1 LRDAHRFAPVRSAG
15 MPLPMTRE
23 LTMSVAKNRLAQ
35 AVCLG
40 LAALPAS
47 LYAQGADPASAPA
60 ASDTVDLDRVT
71 VTGSLV
77 RRVDVETA
85 SPVAVVDREQIQ
97 QSGKQTLG
105 DLLQSLPG
113 IAGDATN
120 PQVNNG
126 GGDGAS
132 TVSLR
137 GLGDARTLILI
148 DGHRILN
155 NDVNS
160 IPTNMI
166 DHVEVLKV
174 GASAMY
180 GSDAIGGVVNFIL
193 RKNFEGGEVSANYG
207 QASRGDG
214 ARQGGSFTFGK
225 TWDRGNVVVGLDYNK
240 QKAVSTANRAFSKDA
255 MYLSSGS
262 VYKGGS
268 ARTPSGY
275 YKLPAATLA
284 ANGCAADGAL
294 TGNGSGGY
302 KCYDPASDAYNYQAQ
317 NLLLTP
323 QQRVGGFVLGSFNV
337 TDKLQ
342 AYVNAY
348 HNHTMSNFAIAPLP
362 LDAQNDGITIA
373 ADNPYN
379 PFGVEFG
386 PNGYQYQ
393 TRFTSLGQRE
403 GFYDTATD
411 QDVLGLKGSIGDSS
425 WVWDANFNYGHY
437 RQRNW
442 SHGYVD
448 YAGLQ
453 DAITAGQVNIFDQGG
468 ANAVAWLQSH
478 ESIPRQ
484 ETTTITRQ
492 WEASANG
499 SLWELPGGSA
509 QLAVGALYRKE
520 SLNTTV
526 SANALINS
534 DNTCAVS
541 TEACSSPLSGS
552 FNVKEAYLQL
562 FLPVL
567 AQSSPIGALNLTL
580 SDRFSDYSSV
590 RSSNNSGSFQVE
602 WRPIHD
608 LMVRGTAAQVFR
620 APTISDI
627 YQGPTSDAPNF
638 VDPCIGYSGSGHAT
652 ACAGVPAGWSGSGL
666 SQTNGIIS
674 GSSYVGYQLKPEK
687 GTSFDYGLVY
697 SPDYV
702 PGLSLNLDWWKV
714 KLDDLIQPISA
725 QTVANLCYN
734 DENSPYC
741 GYLHRYPSDSV
752 SAGNIDYIQTPVV
765 NIGKLDT
772 QGIDFG
778 ANYALPQTEFGKFT
792 LALDTTYLHRYDIDT
807 GDSVVHMAGRY
818 NSSYGNYAHWR
829 AHAIAGWKLGNW
841 DASWTT
847 RWVGKVQ
854 VGSGDLSQD
863 MSADTQDKG
872 VVLRYGSYMYHALQV
887 GYDMDGANLR
897 VDLGVDNL
905 TNKQPPLMY
914 QNNVLNANTDVSTYD
929 TLGRYYWMRA
939 TYRF

>member
-1 LRDAHRFAPVRSAG
+1 
-15 MPLPMTRE
+15 
-23 LTMSVAKNRLAQ
+23 MSVAKNRLAH
-35 AVCLG
+35 AVCL
-40 LAALPAS
+40 AMATLPAT
-47 LYAQGADPASAPA
+47 LYAQSATPA
-60 ASDTVDLDRVT
+60 ASASGDAPVTLDKLT

-85 SPVAVVDREQIQ
+85 SPVAVVDRQQIQ

-105 DLLQSLPG
+105 DLLQALPG
-113 IAGDATN
+113 IAGAATN

-132 TVSLR
+132 TISLR
-137 GLGDARTLILI
+137 GLGDQRTLILI
-148 DGHRILN
+148 DGHRIQN

-160 IPTNMI
+160 IPANMI

-207 QASRGDG
+207 QTSRGDG

-240 QKAVSTANRAFSKDA
+240 QKDVSSANRAFSKYA

-268 ARTPSGY
+268 SRTPSGY
-275 YKLPAATLA
+275 YKLPKTTLA
-284 ANGCAADGAL
+284 ANGCDPDTGAL
-294 TGNGSGGY
+294 TSNGSGGY
-302 KCYDPASDAYNYQAQ
+302 KCYSSSANAYNYQAE

-323 QQRVGGFVLGSFNV
+323 QQRVGGFVLGSFNI
-337 TDKLQ
+337 TDSMQ

-348 HNHTMSNFAIAPLP
+348 HNHTMSNYAIAPLP
-362 LDAQNDGITIA
+362 FDAQSDGITIA
-373 ADNPYN
+373 ANNPYN
-379 PFGVEFG
+379 PFGVQFG
-386 PNGYQYQ
+386 PNDYELR
-393 TRFTSLGQRE
+393 TRFTTLGQRE

-411 QDVLGLKGSIGDSS
+411 QDVIGLKGGIGDSS
-425 WVWDANFNYGHY
+425 WVWDTNFNYGHY

-448 YAGLQ
+448 YAALQ
-453 DAITAGQVNIFDQGG
+453 SAIDSGQVNIFDQGS
-468 ANAVAWLQSH
+468 ASTVAWLKSN
-478 ESIPRQ
+478 ESIPRL
-484 ETTTITRQ
+484 ETTTIMRQ

-499 SLWELPGGSA
+499 TLWDMPAGAA

-520 SLNTTV
+520 SLGSTV
-526 SANALINS
+526 SSNALINS
-534 DNTCAVS
+534 GLTCGIS
-541 TEACSSPLSGS
+541 SEACGSPLSGS
-552 FNVKEAYLQL
+552 FDVKEAYAQL
-562 FLPVL
+562 FMPVL
-567 AQSSPIGALNLTL
+567 EQSSPIGALNLTL
-580 SDRFSDYSSV
+580 SDRFSDYSNV
-590 RSSNNSGSFQVE
+590 RSSNNSASFQVE

-608 LMVRGTAAQVFR
+608 LLLRGTAAQVFR
-620 APTISDI
+620 APTITDI
-627 YQGPTSDAPNF
+627 YQGPTADSPNF
-638 VDPCIGYSGSGHAT
+638 VDPCIGYSGSGHAN

-666 SQTNGIIS
+666 SQTNGIVS

-697 SPDYV
+697 SPEYV
-702 PGLSLNLDWWKV
+702 PGLSVNLDWWKV
-714 KLDDLIQPISA
+714 KLNDLIQSISA
-725 QTVANLCYN
+725 QTVADLCYN
-734 DENSPYC
+734 DNNSPYC
-741 GYLHRYPSDSV
+741 SYIHRYPAGSV

-765 NIGKLDT
+765 NIGKLNT
-772 QGIDFG
+772 QGIDLG
-778 ANYALPQTEFGKFT
+778 ASYALPDTDYGKFT
-792 LALDTTYLHRYDIDT
+792 VAVDSTYLHRYDIDT
-807 GDSVVHMAGRY
+807 GDTVVHMAGRY

-829 AHAIAGWKLGNW
+829 AHALVGWKLGNW

-847 RWVGKVQ
+847 RWIGKMQ
-854 VGSGDLSQD
+854 VGSGDLSQN
-863 MSADTQDKG
+863 MSADAQFKG
-872 VVLRYGSYMYHALQV
+872 VVLDYGSYMYHNLQV
-887 GYDMDGANLR
+887 GYDMAGANLR
-897 VDLGVDNL
+897 LDLGVDNL
-905 TNKQPPLMY
+905 TNKQPPMMY

>member
-1 LRDAHRFAPVRSAG
+1 
-15 MPLPMTRE
+15 
-23 LTMSVAKNRLAQ
+23 MSVAKNRLAH
-35 AVCLG
+35 AVCL
-40 LAALPAS
+40 AMATLPAT
-47 LYAQGADPASAPA
+47 LYAQSATPA
-60 ASDTVDLDRVT
+60 ASASGDAPVTLDKLT

-85 SPVAVVDREQIQ
+85 SPVAVVDRQQIQ

-105 DLLQSLPG
+105 DLLQALPG
-113 IAGDATN
+113 IAGAATN

-132 TVSLR
+132 TISLR
-137 GLGDARTLILI
+137 GLGDERTLILI
-148 DGHRILN
+148 DGHRIQN

-160 IPTNMI
+160 IPANMI

-207 QASRGDG
+207 QTSRGDG

-240 QKAVSTANRAFSKDA
+240 QKDVSTANRAFSKYA

-268 ARTPSGY
+268 SRTPTGY

-284 ANGCAADGAL
+284 ANGCSANGAL
-294 TGNGSGGY
+294 TSNGSGGY
-302 KCYDPASDAYNYQAQ
+302 KCYSSSADSYNYQAE

-323 QQRVGGFVLGSFNV
+323 QQRVGGFVLGSFNI
-337 TDKLQ
+337 TDSMQ

-362 LDAQNDGITIA
+362 FDAQNDGITIA
-373 ADNPYN
+373 ANNPYN

-386 PNGYQYQ
+386 PNGYELR
-393 TRFTSLGQRE
+393 TRFNSLGQRE

-411 QDVLGLKGSIGDSS
+411 QDVIGLKGGIGDSS

-448 YAGLQ
+448 YAALQ
-453 DAITAGQVNIFDQGG
+453 NAINSGQVNIFDQGN
-468 ANAVAWLQSH
+468 ANTVAWLNSN

-484 ETTTITRQ
+484 ETTTIMRQ

-499 SLWELPGGSA
+499 SLWEMPAGAA
-509 QLAVGALYRKE
+509 QLAVGVLYRKE
-520 SLNTTV
+520 SLSSSV

-534 DNTCAVS
+534 DNTCAIS
-541 TEACSSPLSGS
+541 SEACASPLSGS
-552 FNVKEAYLQL
+552 FNVKEAYAQL
-562 FLPVL
+562 FMPVL
-567 AQSSPIGALNLTL
+567 EQSSPIGALNLTL
-580 SDRFSDYSSV
+580 SDRYSDYSSV
-590 RSSNNSGSFQVE
+590 RSGNNSASFQVE

-620 APTISDI
+620 APTITDI
-627 YQGPTSDAPNF
+627 YQGPTADSPNF
-638 VDPCIGYSGSGHAT
+638 VDPCIGYSGSGNAN
-652 ACAGVPAGWSGSGL
+652 ACAGVPAGWTGSGL
-666 SQTNGIIS
+666 SQTNAIKS
-674 GSSYVGYQLKPEK
+674 GATYVGYQLKPEK

-697 SPDYV
+697 SPEYV
-702 PGLSLNLDWWKV
+702 PGLSVNLDWWKV
-714 KLDDLIQPISA
+714 KLNDLIQPISA
-725 QTVANLCYN
+725 QTVADLCYN
-734 DENSPYC
+734 DNNSPYC
-741 GYLHRYPSDSV
+741 SYIHRYPAGSV

-765 NIGKLDT
+765 NIGKLNT
-772 QGIDFG
+772 QGIDLG
-778 ANYALPQTEFGKFT
+778 ASYALPDTDYGKFT
-792 LALDTTYLHRYDIDT
+792 LAVDSTYLHRYDIDT
-807 GDSVVHMAGRY
+807 GDTVVHMAGRY

-829 AHAIAGWKLGNW
+829 AHALVGWKLGNW

-847 RWVGKVQ
+847 RWIGKMQ
-854 VGSGDLSQD
+854 VGSGDLSQN
-863 MSADTQDKG
+863 MSADAAFKG
-872 VVLRYGSYMYHALQV
+872 VVLDYGSYMYHNLQV
-887 GYDMDGANLR
+887 GYDMAGANLR
-897 VDLGVDNL
+897 LDLGVDNL
-905 TNKQPPLMY
+905 TNKQPPMMY

>member
-1 LRDAHRFAPVRSAG
+1 
-15 MPLPMTRE
+15 
-23 LTMSVAKNRLAQ
+23 MSVAKNRLAH
-35 AVCLG
+35 AVCL
-40 LAALPAS
+40 AMATLPAT
-47 LYAQGADPASAPA
+47 LYAQSAAPA
-60 ASDTVDLDRVT
+60 ASASGDAPVTLDKLT

-85 SPVAVVDREQIQ
+85 SPVAVVDRQQIQ

-105 DLLQSLPG
+105 DLLQALPG
-113 IAGDATN
+113 IAGAATN

-132 TVSLR
+132 TISLR
-137 GLGDARTLILI
+137 GLGDERTLILI
-148 DGHRILN
+148 DGHRIQN

-160 IPTNMI
+160 IPANMI

-207 QASRGDG
+207 QTSRGDG

-240 QKAVSTANRAFSKDA
+240 QKDVSTANRAFSKYA

-268 ARTPSGY
+268 SRTPTGY

-284 ANGCAADGAL
+284 ANGCSANGAL
-294 TGNGSGGY
+294 TSNGSGGY
-302 KCYDPASDAYNYQAQ
+302 KCYSASADAYNYQAQ

-323 QQRVGGFVLGSFNV
+323 QQRVGGFVLGSFNI
-337 TDKLQ
+337 TDSMQ
-342 AYVNAY
+342 AYINAY

-362 LDAQNDGITIA
+362 FDAQNDGITIA
-373 ADNPYN
+373 ANNPYN

-386 PNGYQYQ
+386 PNGYELR
-393 TRFTSLGQRE
+393 TRFNSLGQRE

-411 QDVLGLKGSIGDSS
+411 QDVIGLKGGIGDSS

-448 YAGLQ
+448 YAALQ
-453 DAITAGQVNIFDQGG
+453 NAINSGQVNIFDQGN
-468 ANAVAWLQSH
+468 ANTVAWLQSN

-484 ETTTITRQ
+484 ETTTIMRQ

-499 SLWELPGGSA
+499 SLWDMPAGAA
-509 QLAVGALYRKE
+509 QLAVGVLYRKE
-520 SLNTTV
+520 SLGSTV
-526 SANALINS
+526 SSNALINS
-534 DNTCAVS
+534 GNTCAIS
-541 TEACSSPLSGS
+541 SEACASPLSGS
-552 FNVKEAYLQL
+552 FNVKEAYAQL
-562 FLPVL
+562 FMPVL
-567 AQSSPIGALNLTL
+567 EQSSPIGALNLTL
-580 SDRFSDYSSV
+580 SDRYSDYSSV
-590 RSSNNSGSFQVE
+590 RSGNNSASFQVE

-620 APTISDI
+620 APTITDI
-627 YQGPTSDAPNF
+627 YQGPTADSPNF
-638 VDPCIGYSGSGHAT
+638 VDPCIGYSGSGNAN
-652 ACAGVPAGWSGSGL
+652 ACAGVPAGWTGSGL
-666 SQTNGIIS
+666 SQTNAIKS
-674 GSSYVGYQLKPEK
+674 GATYVGYQLKPEK

-697 SPDYV
+697 SPEYV
-702 PGLSLNLDWWKV
+702 PGLSVNLDWWKV
-714 KLDDLIQPISA
+714 KLNDLIQPISA
-725 QTVANLCYN
+725 QTVADLCYN
-734 DENSPYC
+734 DNNSPYC
-741 GYLHRYPSDSV
+741 SYIHRYPAGSV

-765 NIGKLDT
+765 NIGKLNT
-772 QGIDFG
+772 QGIDLG
-778 ANYALPQTEFGKFT
+778 ASYALPDTDYGKFT
-792 LALDTTYLHRYDIDT
+792 LAVDSTYLHRYDIDT
-807 GDSVVHMAGRY
+807 GDTVVHMAGRY

-829 AHAIAGWKLGNW
+829 AHALVGWKLGSW

-847 RWVGKVQ
+847 RWIGKMQ
-854 VGSGDLSQD
+854 VGSGDLSQN
-863 MSADTQDKG
+863 MSADAAIKG
-872 VVLRYGSYMYHALQV
+872 VVLDYGSYMYHNLQV
-887 GYDMDGANLR
+887 GYDMAGANLR
-897 VDLGVDNL
+897 LDLGVDNL
-905 TNKQPPLMY
+905 TNKQPPMMY

>member
-1 LRDAHRFAPVRSAG
+1 
-15 MPLPMTRE
+15 
-23 LTMSVAKNRLAQ
+23 MSVAKNRLAH
-35 AVCLG
+35 AVCL
-40 LAALPAS
+40 AMATLPAT
-47 LYAQGADPASAPA
+47 LYAQSATPA
-60 ASDTVDLDRVT
+60 ASASGDAPVTLDKLT

-85 SPVAVVDREQIQ
+85 SPVAVVDRQQIQ

-105 DLLQSLPG
+105 DLLQALPG
-113 IAGDATN
+113 IAGAATN

-132 TVSLR
+132 TISLR
-137 GLGDARTLILI
+137 GLGDQRTLILI
-148 DGHRILN
+148 DGHRIQN

-160 IPTNMI
+160 IPANMI

-207 QASRGDG
+207 QTSRGDG

-240 QKAVSTANRAFSKDA
+240 QKDVSSANRAFSKYA

-268 ARTPSGY
+268 SRTPSGY

-284 ANGCAADGAL
+284 ANGCSANGAL
-294 TGNGSGGY
+294 TSNGSGGY
-302 KCYDPASDAYNYQAQ
+302 KCYSSSADAYNYQAQ

-323 QQRVGGFVLGSFNV
+323 QQRVGGFVLGSFNI
-337 TDKLQ
+337 TDSMQ

-362 LDAQNDGITIA
+362 FDAQNDGITIA
-373 ADNPYN
+373 ANNPYN

-386 PNGYQYQ
+386 PNGYEFRS
-393 TRFTSLGQRE
+393 RFTTLGQRE

-411 QDVLGLKGSIGDSS
+411 QDVIGLKGGIGDSS
-425 WVWDANFNYGHY
+425 WVWDTNFNYGHY

-448 YAGLQ
+448 YAALQ
-453 DAITAGQVNIFDQGG
+453 TAIDSGQVNIFDQNN
-468 ANAVAWLQSH
+468 ANTIAWLKSN

-484 ETTTITRQ
+484 ETTTIMRQ

-499 SLWELPGGSA
+499 SLWEMPAGAA

-520 SLNTTV
+520 TLNSTV

-541 TEACSSPLSGS
+541 SEACSSPLSGS
-552 FNVKEAYLQL
+552 FNVKEAYAQL
-562 FLPVL
+562 FVPVL
-567 AQSSPIGALNLTL
+567 EQSSPVGALNLTL
-580 SDRFSDYSSV
+580 SDRYSDYSSV
-590 RSSNNSGSFQVE
+590 RSGNNSASFQVE

-627 YQGPTSDAPNF
+627 YQGPTADSPNF
-638 VDPCIGYSGSGHAT
+638 VDPCIGYSGSGHAN
-652 ACAGVPAGWSGSGL
+652 ACAGVPAGWNGSGL
-666 SQTNGIIS
+666 SQTNGIVS

-697 SPDYV
+697 SPEYV
-702 PGLSLNLDWWKV
+702 PGLSVNLDWWKV
-714 KLDDLIQPISA
+714 KLNDLIQSISA
-725 QTVANLCYN
+725 QTVADLCYN
-734 DENSPYC
+734 DDNSPYC
-741 GYLHRYPSDSV
+741 SYIHRYAAGTV
-752 SAGNIDYIQTPVV
+752 SAGNINYIQTPVV
-765 NIGKLDT
+765 NIGKLNT
-772 QGIDFG
+772 QGIDLG
-778 ANYALPQTEFGKFT
+778 ANYVLPETAFGKFT
-792 LALDTTYLHRYDIDT
+792 VAVDSTYLHRYDIDT
-807 GDSVVHMAGRY
+807 GDTVVHMAGRY
-818 NSSYGNYAHWR
+818 NSSYGNYTHWR
-829 AHAIAGWKLGNW
+829 AHAQVGWKLGNW

-847 RWVGKVQ
+847 RWIGKVQ
-854 VGSGDLSQD
+854 VGSGDLTQN
-863 MSADTQDKG
+863 MSADAAIKG
-872 VVLRYGSYMYHALQV
+872 VVLDYGSYMYHNLQV
-887 GYDMDGANLR
+887 GYDMAGANLR
-897 VDLGVDNL
+897 LDLGVDNL
-905 TNKQPPLMY
+905 TNKQPPVMY